1 MNSAPITA
9 FYAGL
14 LALWFLVLSVRVV
27 KTRRSARIGIGT
39 GENKDL
45 ARRVRVHGNFA
56 EYVPLAL
63 LLMLLLEL
71 NTALAWLLHA
81 AGVAL
86 AAGRVAHFLGLGR
99 SAGTSWGR
107 VTGTALTWAALL
119 VLAGAN
125 LGYAVALLTG

>member
-1 MNSAPITA
+1 MSSAPITA
-9 FYAGL
+9 LYAGL
-14 LALWFLVLSVRVV
+14 LALWFIFLSIRVV
-27 KTRRSARIGIGT
+27 LLRRGARVGIGT
-39 GENKDL
+39 GDNKEL

-63 LLMLLLEL
+63 LLMLVLEM
-71 NTALAWLLHA
+71 NTALFWVLHG

-86 AAGRVAHFLGLGR
+86 FLGRMAHFLGLGR

-107 VTGTALTWAALL
+107 VTGTALTWAVIL

-125 LGYAVALLTG
+125 IGYGFALLS